1 MGTILFKLINYKV
14 ESQFMNKKPA
24 RALKKFIYF
33 PNTAVWC
40 MSIYHSFAIYHK
52 NHSFSH

>member
-33 PNTAVWC
+33 PNTSVWC
-40 MSIYHSFAIYHK
+40 ICIYRSFAIYHK